1 MTENKWLD
9 FAGFLNGCRHKLEHD
24 DCPYKKYAQMDQY
37 QRLEIMLTISD
48 EQADQMINSC
58 SKLMIHCNSTVIY
71 LEKSKC
77 EVAAI

>member
-9 FAGFLNGCRHKLEHD
+9 FAGFLNGCMYKLEHD
-24 DCPYKKYAQMDQY
+24 DFPYKNYRKMDQY
-37 QRLEIMLTISD
+37 QRLEFLLTISD
-48 EQADQMINSC
+48 KEADQIINSC
-58 SKLMIHCNSTVIY
+58 SKLILHCNSAVIH